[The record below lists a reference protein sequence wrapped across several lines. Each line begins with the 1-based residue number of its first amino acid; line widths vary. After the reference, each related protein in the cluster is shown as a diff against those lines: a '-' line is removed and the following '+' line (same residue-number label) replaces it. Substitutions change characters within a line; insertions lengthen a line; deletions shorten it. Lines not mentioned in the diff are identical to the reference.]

1 LYYAMQCALATWFAH
16 ARGER
21 LRALGFGLLT
31 LLMVAA
37 TVLGLPAE

>member
-1 LYYAMQCALATWFAH
+1 LHCALATWFAR
-16 ARGER
+16 AKGER
-21 LRALGFGLLT
+21 LRAMGFGLLT